1 MSGSAPIRDREVGRM
16 AVQQLQGPNLFEFVY
31 EDTKITY
38 SPGAFGGEPRLN
50 YAGPMGRHSF
60 SGEEIQA
67 VESARGLEVSVTL
80 DRVSHLRT
88 ITLTVFVPDLE
99 LDGEHE
105 QSFRTVGIH
114 STRRRSMTG
123 GSGAALTSEP
133 MEFSGLARLIEFRA
147 AEASQLL

>member
-1 MSGSAPIRDREVGRM
+1 M
-16 AVQQLQGPNLFEFVY
+16 AVQTQGPNLFEFVY

-38 SPGAFGGEPRLN
+38 APDVFGGDARLT
-50 YAGPMGRHSF
+50 YSGPMGRHTF
-60 SGEEIQA
+60 SGDEIQT

-99 LDGEHE
+99 LDGEDEFTFH
-105 QSFRTVGIH
+105 TVGMH
-114 STRRRSMTG
+114 ETSRRSMKG

-133 MEFSGLARLIEFRA
+133 LEFNGMARIMEFRA

>member
-1 MSGSAPIRDREVGRM
+1 M
-16 AVQQLQGPNLFEFVY
+16 AVQTQGPNLFEFFF

-50 YAGPMGRHSF
+50 YDGPMGRHSF
-60 SGEEIQA
+60 AGDEIQA

-99 LDGEHE
+99 LDGATE
-105 QSFRTVGIH
+105 QSFHTVGIH
-114 STRRRSMTG
+114 ATQRRTLRG
-123 GSGAALTSEP
+123 GPGATLTSEP
-133 MEFSGLARLIEFRA
+133 LEFDGLARIIEFRA
-147 AEASQLL
+147 AEAPQLH